1 MRLWLWALCVHVWG
15 SHRYWWLCWGGVCCK
30 CPPCTSMIFCALDAL
45 WHCCHI
51 LIRTTSFSVFKLW
64 SPLVSRKAVKQGMST
79 IWAWTVPRFLARDV
93 WFQKDKVAAV
103 RGFANVASQT
113 SRLHPALIYT
123 HALITHHIIRFTLQR
138 IGLMSHS
145 CTGFVTLRDFMQ
157 LFLNFS

>member
-1 MRLWLWALCVHVWG
+1 MWGVHTDTGGFAEAACVVNVLHVLRWSSG
-15 SHRYWWLCWGGVCCK
+15 LLMHFDTTV
-30 CPPCTSMIFCALDAL
+30 
-45 WHCCHI
+45 

-79 IWAWTVPRFLARDV
+79 IWAWTVPRFLAHDV

-145 CTGFVTLRDFMQ
+145 CTGFVTLRVFMQ